1 MKTHTTLG
9 TRVDIHTARYIEEA
23 AEKQS
28 RTVSNLIRL
37 ILTDW
42 LDRQRK
48 QGPR

>member
-9 TRVDIHTARYIEEA
+9 TRVDLLTANAIEEA

-37 ILTDW
+37 ILVEW
-42 LDRQRK
+42 LHRQKK
-48 QGPR
+48 QP